1 MLDDDER
8 IDAKWK
14 GEQTQL
20 QITENCRPERLL
32 WVYQKPKLPPMYR
45 PTRKGPLIAMR
56 RAKEDDPKQMLWE
69 FRQNI

>member
-8 IDAKWK
+8 IDVKWI

-20 QITENCRPERLL
+20 QIPENCRPERLL

-45 PTRKGPLIAMR
+45 SIRKRPLIAMN
-56 RAKEDDPKQMLWE
+56 RAKEDDKKHMLWE
-69 FRQNI
+69 IRQNV